1 MKVHP
6 VFRVSLLESAFSDPL
21 PGQRNPPPPPII
33 VDGEEEWFVEKI
45 VSSRIRYRKLQYLVK
60 WTGYDEL
67 TKEPADSFTDTNF
80 VEQFHLDHPEATA
93 P

>member
-6 VFRVSLLESAFSDPL
+6 VFHVLLLEPAFSDPL

-33 VDGEEEWFVEKI
+33 VDGEEEWLVEKI
-45 VSSRIRYRKLQYLVK
+45 VSSRIRHRKLQNLVK

-67 TKEPADSFTDTNF
+67 S
-80 VEQFHLDHPEATA
+80 
-93 P
+93 